1 MSDFSG
7 KQILVLGRVQSVS
20 DDEATITSAD
30 GTTITVGLDQNT
42 SCCPLNNGSWYQ
54 FKGRGESPTRM
65 REMTHTKAGNGSVDV
80 DVESYIKLC
89 EMWNGSK
96 SDIFSGSKN

>member
-1 MSDFSG
+1 MVIPSYRYFKTSDICDNVRKRYLYNKRTLEKKVGVFARLAGREMSDFSG

-42 SCCPLNNGSWYQ
+42 SCS
-54 FKGRGESPTRM
+54 TR
-65 REMTHTKAGNGSVDV
+65 
-80 DVESYIKLC
+80 
-89 EMWNGSK
+89 
-96 SDIFSGSKN
+96 